1 MNNEFSNK
9 NKLSKIR
16 VIVRKRPANHR
27 EFSQN
32 DIDIIGTEGKNIIVV
47 KELKNK
53 VDLTKY
59 IEEHRY
65 VFDRAYNENSTNQQI
80 YEEMLEPM
88 IKAAFNKTK
97 ITCFAYG
104 QTGSGKTYTMMGL
117 KSNNENGQ
125 NNPGLYLLSCID
137 LFNYLK
143 KKEYSNLEI
152 WVSFYEIYCNK
163 LFDLLNNKNVL
174 QAREDGKGHICIA
187 GLIEKNA
194 KNLNEL
200 MALIDHGLNHRKSG
214 ITGANLESSRS
225 HAILQI
231 ALKTVDKEPYSKI
244 SFIDLAGSERAVDT
258 IDTTK
263 QNKIDGA
270 EINKSLLALKEC
282 IRALDMEK
290 RHKPFRGSKLTLVL
304 RDSFIG
310 NCQTLMI
317 ANISPCLSCS
327 LHTLNTLRYAD
338 RVKELRK
345 PRHEREKER
354 ETEYFNEKKKKE
366 KDIFADLINM
376 PKSNDQNVKYKIE
389 LKRSATNSNS
399 QLNNL
404 IMDHNYNYLKIKANK
419 NVNILDVD
427 KDIQKPDKN
436 IIKID
441 DIIKN
446 GKIPSKY
453 EFKKN
458 KRNSSENKKNQIIF
472 NNIINNYINN
482 EDINAKEQYIIMN
495 KEKEN
500 GLSKGEIRDKYHD
513 NNKITNSKY
522 SSSKKESELLK
533 NIENDELNI
542 DNYVSKYNNIEIKD
556 DEDYRQLSS
565 IHEKLINNI
574 LKEEDIFIS
583 DHKAH
588 IDSMVESIKDEMKF
602 LHEVDKPGSDIEEYT
617 SNLDKLLINE
627 INKITQLRKKLN
639 KFRIMLKDEETLA
652 NIVDDEVI
660 LSTSDGRKSL
670 NEQSQESLI
679 DDLGNEG
686 IPNKP
691 KYKFEKK

>member
-419 NVNILDVD
+419 NINILDVD

>member
-1 MNNEFSNK
+1 MCIKAQTLRVKCLAKAERDLSARINVRTDNNGQDCALLKVQLAQPNAEFKGLTVGTVAYKTSEYQVY
-9 NKLSKIR
+9 LS
-16 VIVRKRPANHR
+16 PLA
-27 EFSQN
+27 
-32 DIDIIGTEGKNIIVV
+32 KNIRISLQGYLPLDVV
-47 KELKNK
+47 FNDYGYPKLDSRSTYIMVVEL
-53 VDLTKY
+53 
-59 IEEHRY
+59 
-65 VFDRAYNENSTNQQI
+65 
-80 YEEMLEPM
+80 P
-88 IKAAFNKTK
+88 
-97 ITCFAYG
+97 
-104 QTGSGKTYTMMGL
+104 
-117 KSNNENGQ
+117 NNENGQ
-125 NNPGLYLLSCID
+125 HNPGLYLLSCID
-137 LFNYLK
+137 LFKYLK

-200 MALIDHGLNHRKSG
+200 MALIDHGLSHRKAG
-214 ITGANLESSRS
+214 ITGANLDSSRS

-310 NCQTLMI
+310 DCQTLMI

-389 LKRSATNSNS
+389 LKRSATNANS
-399 QLNNL
+399 QPNNL
-404 IMDHNYNYLKIKANK
+404 IMDHNYNFLKIKANK
-419 NVNILDVD
+419 NINILDVD

-482 EDINAKEQYIIMN
+482 EDNNAKEQYIIMN

-513 NNKITNSKY
+513 NNKITNSIY
-522 SSSKKESELLK
+522 SSSKKEKESELLK

-583 DHKAH
+583 DHKTH

-627 INKITQLRKKLN
+627 IKKIAQLRTKLN

-660 LSTSDGRKSL
+660 LSTSDGRKSF

>member
-1 MNNEFSNK
+1 MNTEPSNK
-9 NKLSKIR
+9 NKISKIR

-65 VFDRAYNENSTNQQI
+65 TFDRVYNENSTNQQI
-80 YEEMLEPM
+80 YKEMLEPM

-125 NNPGLYLLSCID
+125 NNIGLYLLSCID
-137 LFNYLK
+137 LFKYLK
-143 KKEYSNLEI
+143 KKEYSSLEI

-187 GLIEKNA
+187 GLVEKNA
-194 KNLNEL
+194 KNINEL
-200 MALIDHGLNHRKSG
+200 MALIDHGLNARTVG
-214 ITGANLESSRS
+214 ITGANLDSSRS

-231 ALKTVDKEPYSKI
+231 ALKTVNKEPYSKI

-345 PRHEREKER
+345 PRHEREKEK
-354 ETEYFNEKKKKE
+354 EMEYFNEKKKKE

-376 PKSNDQNVKYKIE
+376 PKSNGQNVKYKIE
-389 LKRSATNSNS
+389 LKRSATNANS
-399 QLNNL
+399 QPNNL
-404 IMDHNYNYLKIKANK
+404 IMDHNYNFLKIKANK
-419 NVNILDVD
+419 NINILDAD

-453 EFKKN
+453 EFRKN

-482 EDINAKEQYIIMN
+482 EDNSSKNQYIL
-495 KEKEN
+495 EKEN
-500 GLSKGEIRDKYHD
+500 GLSKGEIRDKMH
-513 NNKITNSKY
+513 NNNQIINSKY
-522 SSSKKESELLK
+522 SSSKKGKEPEVLK
-533 NIENDELNI
+533 NIEKDEFNI
-542 DNYVSKYNNIEIKD
+542 DDYVSKYNNIEIKD

-565 IHEKLINNI
+565 IHENLINDI
-574 LKEEDIFIS
+574 LREEDIFIS
-583 DHKAH
+583 EHKAH
-588 IDSMVESIKDEMKF
+588 IDNMVESIKDEMKF

-627 INKITQLRKKLN
+627 IQKIYQLRKELN

-660 LSTSDGRKSL
+660 LSTTDDKKSF

-691 KYKFEKK
+691 KFKFEKK

>member
-1 MNNEFSNK
+1 
-9 NKLSKIR
+9 
-16 VIVRKRPANHR
+16 
-27 EFSQN
+27 
-32 DIDIIGTEGKNIIVV
+32 
-47 KELKNK
+47 
-53 VDLTKY
+53 
-59 IEEHRY
+59 
-65 VFDRAYNENSTNQQI
+65 
-80 YEEMLEPM
+80 
-88 IKAAFNKTK
+88 
-97 ITCFAYG
+97 
-104 QTGSGKTYTMMGL
+104 
-117 KSNNENGQ
+117 
-125 NNPGLYLLSCID
+125 
-137 LFNYLK
+137 
-143 KKEYSNLEI
+143 
-152 WVSFYEIYCNK
+152 
-163 LFDLLNNKNVL
+163 
-174 QAREDGKGHICIA
+174 
-187 GLIEKNA
+187 
-194 KNLNEL
+194 
-200 MALIDHGLNHRKSG
+200 
-214 ITGANLESSRS
+214 
-225 HAILQI
+225 
-231 ALKTVDKEPYSKI
+231 
-244 SFIDLAGSERAVDT
+244 
-258 IDTTK
+258 
-263 QNKIDGA
+263 
-270 EINKSLLALKEC
+270 
-282 IRALDMEK
+282 
-290 RHKPFRGSKLTLVL
+290 
-304 RDSFIG
+304 
-310 NCQTLMI
+310 
-317 ANISPCLSCS
+317 
-327 LHTLNTLRYAD
+327 
-338 RVKELRK
+338 
-345 PRHEREKER
+345 
-354 ETEYFNEKKKKE
+354 
-366 KDIFADLINM
+366 
-376 PKSNDQNVKYKIE
+376 
-389 LKRSATNSNS
+389 
-399 QLNNL
+399 
-404 IMDHNYNYLKIKANK
+404 MDHNYNFLKIKANK
-419 NVNILDVD
+419 NINILDVD

-482 EDINAKEQYIIMN
+482 EDNNAKEQYIIMN

-513 NNKITNSKY
+513 NNKITNSIY
-522 SSSKKESELLK
+522 SSSKKEKESELLK

-583 DHKAH
+583 DHKTH

-627 INKITQLRKKLN
+627 IKKIAQLRTKLN

-660 LSTSDGRKSL
+660 LSTSDGRKSF

>member
-1 MNNEFSNK
+1 
-9 NKLSKIR
+9 
-16 VIVRKRPANHR
+16 
-27 EFSQN
+27 
-32 DIDIIGTEGKNIIVV
+32 
-47 KELKNK
+47 
-53 VDLTKY
+53 
-59 IEEHRY
+59 
-65 VFDRAYNENSTNQQI
+65 
-80 YEEMLEPM
+80 
-88 IKAAFNKTK
+88 
-97 ITCFAYG
+97 
-104 QTGSGKTYTMMGL
+104 
-117 KSNNENGQ
+117 
-125 NNPGLYLLSCID
+125 
-137 LFNYLK
+137 
-143 KKEYSNLEI
+143 
-152 WVSFYEIYCNK
+152 
-163 LFDLLNNKNVL
+163 
-174 QAREDGKGHICIA
+174 
-187 GLIEKNA
+187 
-194 KNLNEL
+194 
-200 MALIDHGLNHRKSG
+200 MALIDHGLSHRKAG
-214 ITGANLESSRS
+214 ITGANLDSSRS

-327 LHTLNTLRYAD
+327 LHTLNTPRYAD

-419 NVNILDVD
+419 NINILDVD

-627 INKITQLRKKLN
+627 IKKIAQLRTKLN

-660 LSTSDGRKSL
+660 LSTSDGRKSF

>member
-1 MNNEFSNK
+1 MNTEPSNK
-9 NKLSKIR
+9 NKISKIR

-65 VFDRAYNENSTNQQI
+65 TFDRVYNENSTNQQI

-125 NNPGLYLLSCID
+125 NNIGLYLLSCID
-137 LFNYLK
+137 LFKYLK
-143 KKEYSNLEI
+143 KKEYSSLEI

-187 GLIEKNA
+187 GLVEKNA
-194 KNLNEL
+194 KNINEL
-200 MALIDHGLNHRKSG
+200 MALIDHGLNARTVG
-214 ITGANLESSRS
+214 ITGANLDSSRS

-231 ALKTVDKEPYSKI
+231 ALKTVNKEPYSKI

-345 PRHEREKER
+345 PRHEREKEK
-354 ETEYFNEKKKKE
+354 EMEYFNEKKKKE

-376 PKSNDQNVKYKIE
+376 PKSNGQNVKYKIE
-389 LKRSATNSNS
+389 LKRSATNANS
-399 QLNNL
+399 QPNNL
-404 IMDHNYNYLKIKANK
+404 IMDHNYNFLKIKANK
-419 NVNILDVD
+419 NINILDAD

-453 EFKKN
+453 EFRKN

-482 EDINAKEQYIIMN
+482 EDNSSKNQYIL
-495 KEKEN
+495 EKEN
-500 GLSKGEIRDKYHD
+500 GLSKGEIRDKMH
-513 NNKITNSKY
+513 NNNQIINSKY
-522 SSSKKESELLK
+522 SSSKKGKEPEVLK
-533 NIENDELNI
+533 NIEKDEFNIND
-542 DNYVSKYNNIEIKD
+542 YVSKYNNIEIKD
-556 DEDYRQLSS
+556 DEDYRQISS
-565 IHEKLINNI
+565 IHENLINDI
-574 LKEEDIFIS
+574 LREEDIFIS
-583 DHKAH
+583 EHKAH
-588 IDSMVESIKDEMKF
+588 IDNMVESIKDEMKF

-627 INKITQLRKKLN
+627 IQKIYQLRRELN

-660 LSTSDGRKSL
+660 LSTTDDKKSF

-691 KYKFEKK
+691 KFKFEKK

>member
-1 MNNEFSNK
+1 MNTEPSNK
-9 NKLSKIR
+9 NKISKIR

-65 VFDRAYNENSTNQQI
+65 TFDRVYNENSTNQQI

-125 NNPGLYLLSCID
+125 NNIGLYLLSCID
-137 LFNYLK
+137 LFKYLK
-143 KKEYSNLEI
+143 KKEYSSLEI

-187 GLIEKNA
+187 GLVEKNA
-194 KNLNEL
+194 KNINEL
-200 MALIDHGLNHRKSG
+200 MALIDHGLNARTVG
-214 ITGANLESSRS
+214 ITGANLDSSRS

-231 ALKTVDKEPYSKI
+231 ALKTVNKEPYSKI

-345 PRHEREKER
+345 PRHEREKEK
-354 ETEYFNEKKKKE
+354 EMEYFNEKKKKE

-376 PKSNDQNVKYKIE
+376 PKSNGQNVKYKIE
-389 LKRSATNSNS
+389 LKRSATNANS
-399 QLNNL
+399 QPNNL
-404 IMDHNYNYLKIKANK
+404 IMDHNYNFLKIKANK
-419 NVNILDVD
+419 NINILDAD

-453 EFKKN
+453 EFRKN

-482 EDINAKEQYIIMN
+482 EDNSSKNQYIL
-495 KEKEN
+495 EKEN
-500 GLSKGEIRDKYHD
+500 GLSKGEIRDKMH
-513 NNKITNSKY
+513 NNNQIINSKY
-522 SSSKKESELLK
+522 SSSKKGKEPEVLK
-533 NIENDELNI
+533 NIEKDEFNI
-542 DNYVSKYNNIEIKD
+542 DDYVSKYNNIEIKD
-556 DEDYRQLSS
+556 DEDYRQISS
-565 IHEKLINNI
+565 IHENLINDI
-574 LKEEDIFIS
+574 LREEDIFIS
-583 DHKAH
+583 EHKAH
-588 IDSMVESIKDEMKF
+588 IDNMVESIKDEMKF

-627 INKITQLRKKLN
+627 IQKIYQLRRELN

-660 LSTSDGRKSL
+660 LSTTDDKKSF

-691 KYKFEKK
+691 KFKFEKK